1 MEIKILHTFQTI
13 LRTGSFTGAARQL
26 NYTPS
31 TITFQVAQREAAA
44 GVQIFEKSG
53 RRMILT
59 KAGEAL
65 IPYVEEVLA
74 AAKKLRNFQYDSA
87 EYQGTLSIGAPESLL
102 CFRLP
107 SLLKRFHQLAPHVDL
122 RLRSITSRGVVAGLN
137 DGQLDIGFAYRV
149 PDKAES
155 QLAFFPFE
163 QSPAHF
169 YASAAASA
177 RCPDLRDG
185 NRVVR
190 ELPRISTPLPG
201 GIRRLLDDYLRRKSI
216 TFTNT
221 IEIRSTQT
229 IINLIENDMGVALLP
244 DFAVGDRV
252 EQRKLSVIP
261 AEKFRLDS
269 FYGTH
274 KNKWH
279 SPAMHLFFDIIA
291 EYKEMPREL

>member
-1 MEIKILHTFQTI
+1 MELKILHTFQTI
-13 LRTGSFTGAARQL
+13 LQTGSFTGAARQL

-31 TITFQVAQREAAA
+31 TITFHVAQLEAAA

-53 RRMILT
+53 RRMLLT

-74 AAKKLRNFQYDSA
+74 AAKKLQNFQYDSA

-107 SLLKRFHQLAPHVDL
+107 GLLKRFHERAPHVDL
-122 RLRSITSRGVVAGLN
+122 RLRSMTSCGVVSALR

-149 PDKAES
+149 PDRAEA
-155 QLAFFPFE
+155 QLAFSPFE
-163 QSPAHF
+163 ESPAHF
-169 YASAAASA
+169 YASVAASS
-177 RCPDLRDG
+177 RCPDLREG
-185 NRVVR
+185 HRVVR
-190 ELPRISTPLPG
+190 ELPRISTPLLG
-201 GIRRLLDDYLRRKSI
+201 GIRRLLDEYLRKKAI

-229 IINLIENDMGVALLP
+229 IINLVENDMGVALLP
-244 DFAVGDRV
+244 DFAVGDRAA
-252 EQRKLSVIP
+252 QRKLTVIP
-261 AEKFRLDS
+261 AEPFSLRS

-279 SPAMHLFFDIIA
+279 SPAMKLFVEMIE
-291 EYKEMPREL
+291 EYRNHE

>member
-13 LRTGSFTGAARQL
+13 LRTGSFTSAARQL

-31 TITFQVAQREAAA
+31 TITFHVAQLEAEA

-74 AAKKLRNFQYDSA
+74 AEKKLRNFQYDSA

-107 SLLKRFHQLAPHVDL
+107 RLLKRFHQLAPRVDL
-122 RLRSITSRGVVAGLN
+122 RLRSVTSRGVVAGLN

-149 PDKAES
+149 PDKAAA

-163 QSPAHF
+163 QSSAHF
-169 YASAAASA
+169 YASSAASA
-177 RCPDLRDG
+177 RCPDLREG
-185 NRVVR
+185 HRVVR

-229 IINLIENDMGVALLP
+229 IINLIENDMGLALLP

-261 AEKFRLDS
+261 AEKFRVDS

-279 SPAMHLFFDIIA
+279 SPAMNLFFDIIA
-291 EYKEMPREL
+291 EYKELPREF

>member
-13 LRTGSFTGAARQL
+13 LRTGSFTSAARQL

-31 TITFQVAQREAAA
+31 TITFHVAQLEAEA

-74 AAKKLRNFQYDSA
+74 AEKKLRNFQYDSA

-107 SLLKRFHQLAPHVDL
+107 RLLKRFHQLAPRVDL
-122 RLRSITSRGVVAGLN
+122 RLRSVTSQGVVAGLN

-149 PDKAES
+149 PDKAAA

-163 QSPAHF
+163 QSSAHF
-169 YASAAASA
+169 YASSAASA
-177 RCPDLRDG
+177 RCPDLREG
-185 NRVVR
+185 HRVVR

-229 IINLIENDMGVALLP
+229 IINLIENDMGLALLP

-261 AEKFRLDS
+261 AEKFRVDS

-279 SPAMHLFFDIIA
+279 SPAMNLFFDIIA
-291 EYKEMPREL
+291 EYKELPREF